1 MDFFEQVY
9 QVVRCIPKGRITTYG
24 HIARFLGARGS
35 ARMVGWAMNAS
46 HNQSPPVPAHRVVNR
61 NGQLS
66 GKHHFATPEMMQQL
80 LEQEGVTVLND
91 EVQNFN
97 QRLWD
102 PSENLDIHQIS
113 TNANSQ

>member
-9 QVVRCIPKGRITTYG
+9 QVVRYIPKGRVTTYG
-24 HIARFLGARGS
+24 HIARFLGASGS

-61 NGQLS
+61 DGQLS

-80 LEQEGVTVLND
+80 LEKEGISVIKD
-91 EVQNFN
+91 QIQNFK
-97 QRLWD
+97 QHLWD
-102 PSENLDIHQIS
+102 PAENL
-113 TNANSQ
+113 NFSQVVDHTKYR